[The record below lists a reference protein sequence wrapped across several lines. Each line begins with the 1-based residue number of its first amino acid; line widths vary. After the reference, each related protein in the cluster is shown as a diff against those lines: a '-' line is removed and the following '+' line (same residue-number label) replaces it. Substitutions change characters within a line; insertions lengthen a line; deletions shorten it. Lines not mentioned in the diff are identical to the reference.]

1 MASKSRKRVRANE
14 PYKGHRPG
22 SRIGRLHQVF
32 DQRGEKAAKS
42 YGRRLDLSERT
53 ISTQLYHFQNA

>member
-1 MASKSRKRVRANE
+1 MKRRVIKVQSNE

-32 DQRGEKAAKS
+32 DQRGKKAAKQ
-42 YGRRLDLSERT
+42 YGRRLDLSPRT
-53 ISTQLYHFQNA
+53 ISTQIYHFSNT